1 MGGIRNFDN
10 GDGTYNGIGAS
21 YFCLESSGIDVL
33 ADILTTSMV
42 EYDARESTWYR
53 EASKLEQGEVYWS
66 NPVQD
71 GSGCGEALIC
81 VMPVYVNERLVGVAG
96 SGGLIDNIREL
107 VQSTSIG
114 DSGYA
119 FLLNTSD
126 NSRMNVIANSNS
138 DQDSEI
144 NQYRDNLLESGNQ
157 QLAAVLEKISQK
169 ESSIEQL
176 TLDGKPSYIA
186 FSPLSTADWTMVTVI
201 ELNDTSI
208 VEPIENLQENID
220 QITRQTMQ
228 DMNGKI
234 MMIVAIFVAIVLAVT
249 LLVIFLSYQFSNRL
263 ARPLLALTK
272 GAKRVSNGELDFQI
286 KVESDDETAELG
298 EAFNHM
304 TSSLKEYIA
313 NPSRVTAEK
322 ERIGAELR
330 IATQIQ
336 ASMLPCIFPPFPER
350 DEFDIYAS
358 MTPAKEVGGD
368 FYDFFMIDDD
378 HMAIVIADVSGKGIP
393 AALFMV
399 IAKTQLKNQA
409 QMGASPKE
417 ILEIVNNQLC
427 ENNEAEMFVTAWLGI
442 YEISTGKL
450 TAANAGH
457 EYPAIKRA
465 DGQFELFR
473 DKHGF
478 VLAGMENV
486 RYREYQLQLYAGDML
501 FVYTDGVTEAT
512 DGNNKLYGAERMLR
526 ALNSLPHP
534 KPEQLLHQVKGD
546 IDLFVGDAAQ
556 FDDITMLCLK
566 CNKSKPSDNTEC

>member
-1 MGGIRNFDN
+1 MQGQSDDSLPIDAFDFSCNYPQDILGQFSFHLRAPCSLLNPDSIVEEDGVVVKAELDESRLTGTMRRELYLAQYLEGALGGIRNLDN

-33 ADILTTSMV
+33 ADTLTTSMV

-71 GSGCGEALIC
+71 GSGRGEALIC

-330 IATQIQ
+330 VATQIQ

-399 IAKTQLKNQA
+399 IAKTLLKNQA
-409 QMGASPKE
+409 QIGAFPKE

-427 ENNEAEMFVTAWLGI
+427 ENNEA
-442 YEISTGKL
+442 
-450 TAANAGH
+450 
-457 EYPAIKRA
+457 
-465 DGQFELFR
+465 
-473 DKHGF
+473 
-478 VLAGMENV
+478 
-486 RYREYQLQLYAGDML
+486 
-501 FVYTDGVTEAT
+501 
-512 DGNNKLYGAERMLR
+512 
-526 ALNSLPHP
+526 
-534 KPEQLLHQVKGD
+534 
-546 IDLFVGDAAQ
+546 
-556 FDDITMLCLK
+556 
-566 CNKSKPSDNTEC
+566 

>member
-1 MGGIRNFDN
+1 MGGIRNLDN

-33 ADILTTSMV
+33 ADTLTTSMV

-228 DMNGKI
+228 DMNGK
-234 MMIVAIFVAIVLAVT
+234 
-249 LLVIFLSYQFSNRL
+249 S
-263 ARPLLALTK
+263 
-272 GAKRVSNGELDFQI
+272 
-286 KVESDDETAELG
+286 
-298 EAFNHM
+298 
-304 TSSLKEYIA
+304 
-313 NPSRVTAEK
+313 
-322 ERIGAELR
+322 
-330 IATQIQ
+330 
-336 ASMLPCIFPPFPER
+336 
-350 DEFDIYAS
+350 
-358 MTPAKEVGGD
+358 
-368 FYDFFMIDDD
+368 
-378 HMAIVIADVSGKGIP
+378 
-393 AALFMV
+393 
-399 IAKTQLKNQA
+399 
-409 QMGASPKE
+409 
-417 ILEIVNNQLC
+417 
-427 ENNEAEMFVTAWLGI
+427 
-442 YEISTGKL
+442 
-450 TAANAGH
+450 
-457 EYPAIKRA
+457 
-465 DGQFELFR
+465 
-473 DKHGF
+473 
-478 VLAGMENV
+478 
-486 RYREYQLQLYAGDML
+486 
-501 FVYTDGVTEAT
+501 
-512 DGNNKLYGAERMLR
+512 
-526 ALNSLPHP
+526 
-534 KPEQLLHQVKGD
+534 
-546 IDLFVGDAAQ
+546 
-556 FDDITMLCLK
+556 
-566 CNKSKPSDNTEC
+566 